1 MRSLKDVLS
10 RDPRSELGF
19 PPKEVKKTDLS
30 KKSEGSQER
39 VVTPLFPIAD
49 TLIDTYALKDYFDV
63 DLKQAVLMRRRMGAE
78 LIDFIQIWAVNG
90 VEAENHEVWIK
101 NDEKLATI
109 HAAYFQP
116 FSTISEQNIDV
127 PPRIAEGINNATK
140 TFVDKFFRFKN
151 DGSGNLNHPLAFDT
165 LHAIQEGSPLLYPD
179 PENEAVQ
186 ASFMNIQNDPDMQSA
201 RERLDIIRKTE
212 SRFA

>member
-19 PPKEVKKTDLS
+19 PPKEAKKPDHS

-39 VVTPLFPIAD
+39 AVTPLFPIAD
-49 TLIDTYALKDYFDV
+49 TLIDAYSLKDYFDIN
-63 DLKQAVLMRRRMGAE
+63 LKQAVLLRRRMGSQ
-78 LIDFIQIWAVNG
+78 LIDFIHVWAINE

-101 NDEKLATI
+101 NTEKIDKI
-109 HAAYFQP
+109 HSVYFQP
-116 FSTISEQNIDV
+116 FSTISEQNCDV
-127 PPRIAEGINNATK
+127 PPRIAEGINYATK

-186 ASFMNIQNDPDMQSA
+186 ASFMTMQNDPDMQSA
-201 RERLDIIRKTE
+201 RERLDIIRRTE
-212 SRFA
+212 ARFA